1 MTTPLTKT
9 EIKTLFPWEIWMD
22 GTWHQAVHHRDFH
35 QEIAGFVSMLR
46 REGHKSL
53 LDVETRVRGAVVY
66 FRFYVS
72 EVPLS
77 QRRGRG

>member
-1 MTTPLTKT
+1 MTPPLTQT
-9 EIKTLFPWEIWMD
+9 EIKTLFPWDTWMD
-22 GTWHQAVHHRDFH
+22 GREHTAVHHRDFH

-46 REGHKSL
+46 REGAKAL

-72 EVPLS
+72 EAPLN
-77 QRRGRG
+77 QRRARW